1 MCLWQGR
8 FGAPAL
14 AEGYNSGMRN
24 TRARSSWQMICVL
37 LGLVA
42 SADPALGAPASNI
55 LEKKLASPSPIQWKS
70 GDVEISLIGVAW
82 GPADSP
88 EMVSKGRDQTSVEKP
103 EFYPDRTYALAL
115 GFRAQLATVVSGE
128 MYTSSG
134 LAQIKN
140 VGGDIEVPVQL
151 THSGF
156 VPFSGSPGVYDV
168 HFNRSSTTEYWDL
181 FPVSPDQ
188 KEFLFEVFSGSDRVH
203 LKGTPNFSFR
213 IVRKG
218 ADFVLINASPGVETC
233 LNFRKSFAGT
243 VGTGSRV
250 KLQLRR
256 ENATV
261 SGTEQYLRIGKT
273 LWLQGTADSLGNLV
287 VEERYPKDRVTGI
300 FKGKFSQDCQTIA
313 GFFSKPDGTR
323 LQPFEFREV
332 SGTSPPDANGSDT
345 PQQ

>member
-1 MCLWQGR
+1 
-8 FGAPAL
+8 
-14 AEGYNSGMRN
+14 
-24 TRARSSWQMICVL
+24 
-37 LGLVA
+37 
-42 SADPALGAPASNI
+42 LGAPASNS

-88 EMVSKGRDQTSVEKP
+88 EMVSKGRDQTPVEKP

-188 KEFLFEVFSGSDRVH
+188 KEFLFEVFSGSD
-203 LKGTPNFSFR
+203 LCT
-213 IVRKG
+213 
-218 ADFVLINASPGVETC
+218 
-233 LNFRKSFAGT
+233 
-243 VGTGSRV
+243 
-250 KLQLRR
+250 
-256 ENATV
+256 
-261 SGTEQYLRIGKT
+261 
-273 LWLQGTADSLGNLV
+273 
-287 VEERYPKDRVTGI
+287 
-300 FKGKFSQDCQTIA
+300 
-313 GFFSKPDGTR
+313 
-323 LQPFEFREV
+323 
-332 SGTSPPDANGSDT
+332 
-345 PQQ
+345 